1 MWFGKSIMAL
11 VAVCGFRRYLGTG
24 KSLSFVGRHTA
35 LRRILMLFEPSLLN
49 KYFLTGR
56 KIG

>member
-24 KSLSFVGRHTA
+24 KSLSFVGRHKCT
-35 LRRILMLFEPSLLN
+35 LRLAAC
-49 KYFLTGR
+49 
-56 KIG
+56 